1 MQTGNEYYKVKDII
15 FKNVSVIFKGGVSS
29 VPDEPAEFENR
40 YLPAS
45 RYYIRHGENIR
56 FENCTNVVSL
66 PDARDI
72 IYFSGEDSNFNLKC
86 INNLK

>member
-40 YLPAS
+40 ILNPMYL
-45 RYYIRHGENIR
+45 E
-56 FENCTNVVSL
+56 FFLQV
-66 PDARDI
+66 DI
-72 IYFSGEDSNFNLKC
+72 I
-86 INNLK
+86 